1 MTPGGEWA
9 TPWDVFRYIEKNY
22 LRDRFDYDLCATSK
36 NSKCRRYFSIDNPPD
51 SRSVSNKNCWM
62 NPPYTRGVTGRFLK
76 IASDLAKHQG
86 CTVAVLLPTICSSAE
101 YFRTYVGEYEH
112 ERKAGS
118 IEIYFYPKRIRF
130 LDEDGRPGKTPNFS
144 SMVVI
149 FRA

>member
-1 MTPGGEWA
+1 
-9 TPWDVFRYIEKNY
+9 
-22 LRDRFDYDLCATSK
+22 
-36 NSKCRRYFSIDNPPD
+36 
-51 SRSVSNKNCWM
+51 M

-76 IASDLAKHQG
+76 IASDLAEYQG

-101 YFRTYVGEYEH
+101 YFRTCMSGNTSTR
-112 ERKAGS
+112 ERPRS

-130 LDEDGRPGKTPNFS
+130 LDEDGRPGRTPNFS